1 MNDSKTLAILLEF
14 VQSPLVEGN
23 YHIYKFDPQ
32 RVEKSDPE
40 LTEQIVRLGEAT
52 ERALEHLAEN
62 GIHVI
67 AGGALPPYLTS
78 SMLN

>member
-23 YHIYKFDPQ
+23 YRIYKFETE
-32 RVEKSDPE
+32 RVEQSDPE
-40 LTEQIVRLGEAT
+40 LAEQIARLGEAT
-52 ERALEHLAEN
+52 ERALKHLAEN
-62 GIHVI
+62 GIHVL
-67 AGGALPPYLTS
+67 AGGTLPPSLTS

>member
-40 LTEQIVRLGEAT
+40 L
-52 ERALEHLAEN
+52 AEN